1 MKQCHTKR
9 PENSRKLR
17 ALPPLLGLNTSH
29 IFLAGHRR
37 RDRVPHLRGGAP
49 KPRNRLEGIARD
61 RVAFLPEKAA
71 TRFVCP
77 EGHLENSPAF

>member
-1 MKQCHTKR
+1 MGLVEETLAHT
-9 PENSRKLR
+9 P
-17 ALPPLLGLNTSH
+17 ALFPKELNMSL

-71 TRFVCP
+71 TRFLCP